1 MLVTHKL
8 VLSVLFLVAWIGTAS
23 PLQDRTDQGLAR
35 RKSKNSDTS
44 HKEGDPGIF
53 PGGKKSYERDGWRLL
68 PPVTGSKIDN
78 TTFKMDDKGTV
89 LTTYITENFD
99 PKKIKRVIV
108 QTHGQYR
115 DAWNQWI
122 YANLSLNDAVD
133 NNNIAYD
140 EVLLVAPM
148 FYSVVDR
155 GAYPVDSNNV
165 SSSHTLIWDDN
176 GWGDCEDAIL
186 PSYDSKGQ
194 LANPDY
200 IDGKSS
206 NDKAQKRSD
215 SSTHALSH
223 AALQRRSL
231 AGASNAEAQKKGP
244 GISILDVYD
253 KLVDYFTDKRKFP
266 NVEKIVLSGFSMG
279 AQSVNRYLALR
290 TDTSKDSKI
299 FYVMSSPASFMYVDE
314 NRPNKVPKNCKDFNE
329 YKYGLD
335 GNMPNYY
342 SRHKDGNSAD
352 DIRKRY
358 LTRNQF
364 YFVGNEDT
372 SDADN
377 SCGAN
382 TQGSGHVDRMQNWVY
397 KELSELAKATNV
409 ADIED
414 TVAFHRVSKTT
425 HDEHAVLS
433 NDQVQKVLFQAQS
446 AKELPMDPNPH
457 NAASRSVHVSHLLT
471 LTMAVV
477 LIANTFV

>member
-1 MLVTHKL
+1 
-8 VLSVLFLVAWIGTAS
+8 
-23 PLQDRTDQGLAR
+23 
-35 RKSKNSDTS
+35 
-44 HKEGDPGIF
+44 
-53 PGGKKSYERDGWRLL
+53 
-68 PPVTGSKIDN
+68 
-78 TTFKMDDKGTV
+78 MDDKGTV

-223 AALQRRSL
+223 AA
-231 AGASNAEAQKKGP
+231 
-244 GISILDVYD
+244 
-253 KLVDYFTDKRKFP
+253 
-266 NVEKIVLSGFSMG
+266 
-279 AQSVNRYLALR
+279 
-290 TDTSKDSKI
+290 
-299 FYVMSSPASFMYVDE
+299 
-314 NRPNKVPKNCKDFNE
+314 
-329 YKYGLD
+329 
-335 GNMPNYY
+335 
-342 SRHKDGNSAD
+342 
-352 DIRKRY
+352 
-358 LTRNQF
+358 
-364 YFVGNEDT
+364 
-372 SDADN
+372 
-377 SCGAN
+377 
-382 TQGSGHVDRMQNWVY
+382 
-397 KELSELAKATNV
+397 
-409 ADIED
+409 
-414 TVAFHRVSKTT
+414 
-425 HDEHAVLS
+425 
-433 NDQVQKVLFQAQS
+433 
-446 AKELPMDPNPH
+446 
-457 NAASRSVHVSHLLT
+457 
-471 LTMAVV
+471 
-477 LIANTFV
+477 